1 VGETPDPDDE
11 GSEGRDVEGE
21 ALAAEIAADRR
32 LVGERRRRIVLYIP
46 PLASL
51 VIAAFA
57 IASSHPRDVVAARV
71 IGAAAPAGMPW
82 KARAIVVRAHPGDDG
97 TPPLDGIELRL
108 AGAGVHGK
116 AGISDEEGVTEL
128 QVDAPVPAKIDLE
141 GKVEGT
147 WIKLATVATNALPAL
162 DASDGVI
169 PLRRTMGKST
179 GDLLVDLAPELGA
192 LLPPE
197 QGTAW
202 VRVRSKDTG
211 GPIVGARVELKGDA
225 GMLADPQPTT
235 TDEAGLARL
244 FLTLGAPPVL
254 ATVTVDKDGTTGKWT
269 GAIGDVRGVPM
280 PTSHRVDPAVAAVEV
295 MASPSL
301 RRAFFD
307 LWKDGARI
315 DGGIV
320 RLDHG
325 KGTIPLPA
333 SDGLYDL
340 ELSTSPQPSSSE
352 DLAHAATWPIVVAK
366 DAPDAWAQLQPPRIT
381 ERLSPP
387 LGAPSTYPAVVAAT
401 LARAP
406 LVVPHRSVVAD
417 GVPSALAFETTRIRR
432 VRRGATF
439 AIVGGG
445 LVEFGLMLWL
455 GVFST
460 RSRVQEEL
468 RVLAGEGEL
477 AAVANERS
485 NRASTA
491 KYAAIVLTAVGIV
504 ALVFAALAV
513 MAWGLPG
520 LTFE

>member
-1 VGETPDPDDE
+1 MGETPDPDDE
-11 GSEGRDVEGE
+11 GIDGQDVEGDT
-21 ALAAEIAADRR
+21 LAAEIAADRR

-51 VIAAFA
+51 LIAAFA

-71 IGAAAPAGMPW
+71 IGAAAPAGAPW
-82 KARAIVVRAHPGDDG
+82 KARVLVVRAHPGDDG

-108 AGAGVHGK
+108 SGDGVHGK
-116 AGISDEEGVTEL
+116 AGVSDEQGVTEL
-128 QVDAPVPAKIDLE
+128 EVDAPLPARVDVE
-141 GKVEGT
+141 GKVEGA
-147 WIKLATVATNALPAL
+147 WIKLATIATDALPAL
-162 DASDGVI
+162 DASDGVV
-169 PLRRTMGKST
+169 PLRRTAGKSS
-179 GDLLVDLAPELGA
+179 GDLLVDVAPELGA
-192 LLPPE
+192 LMPPE

-202 VRVRSKDTG
+202 IRVRSKDSG
-211 GPIVGARVELKGDA
+211 NPIVSARVELKADA
-225 GMLADPQPTT
+225 GVTEDPQPTT
-235 TDEAGLARL
+235 TDEAGLARM

-254 ATVTVDKDGTTGKWT
+254 VTVTADKDGTTGKWT
-269 GAIGDVRGVPM
+269 GALGDVRGVPT
-280 PTSHRVDPAVAAVEV
+280 PTAHRVDPAVGAIEV

-301 RRAFFD
+301 RRAYFD
-307 LWKDGARI
+307 LWKDGVRI

-320 RLDHG
+320 RIDRG
-325 KGTIPLPA
+325 RGTIALPRA
-333 SDGLYDL
+333 IGLYDL
-340 ELSTSPQPSSSE
+340 ELATSPQPSTSE

-366 DAPDAWAQLQPPRIT
+366 DAPDAWAQLQPPRIP
-381 ERLSPP
+381 ERISPP

-406 LVVPHRSVVAD
+406 VVVPHRAIVAD
-417 GVPSALAFETTRIRR
+417 GVPSALAFETTRIHR

-455 GVFST
+455 GVFTT

-468 RVLAGEGEL
+468 RILSGEGEL
-477 AAVANERS
+477 GVAMRERS
-485 NRASTA
+485 TRASTA

>member
-1 VGETPDPDDE
+1 MGETPDPDE
-11 GSEGRDVEGE
+11 EASEGHDVDGE

-51 VIAAFA
+51 LIAAFA
-57 IASSHPRDVVAARV
+57 IASSHPRDVVAARI
-71 IGAAAPAGMPW
+71 IGGAAPAGLPW

-108 AGAGVHGK
+108 GGGEVHGR
-116 AGISDEEGVTEL
+116 AGTSDDEGVTEL
-128 QVDAPVPAKIDLE
+128 QVDAPLPAKFDLE
-141 GKVEGT
+141 GKIDGAWT
-147 WIKLATVATNALPAL
+147 RLATISTDALPPL

-169 PLRRTMGKST
+169 PLRRTMGKSS
-179 GDLLVDLAPELGA
+179 GDLVVDVAPELGA
-192 LLPPE
+192 LMPPE

-202 VRVRSKDTG
+202 VRVRNKDSG
-211 GPIVGARVELKGDA
+211 SPVGGARVELKGEA
-225 GMLADPQPTT
+225 GIVVDPEPMT
-235 TDEAGLARL
+235 TDEAGLARI
-244 FLTLGAPPVL
+244 FVTLGAPPVL
-254 ATVTVDKDGTTGKWT
+254 ATVTAEKDGTSGKWT
-269 GAIGDVRGVPM
+269 GALGDVRGVPM
-280 PTSHRVDPAVAAVEV
+280 PTAHRVDPAVAAIE
-295 MASPSL
+295 MMSSPSL
-301 RRAFFD
+301 RRAYFD
-307 LWKDGARI
+307 LWKDGVRI
-315 DGGIV
+315 DGGIL

-325 KGTIPLPA
+325 RGTIPLPSA
-333 SDGLYDL
+333 VGLYDL
-340 ELSTSPQPSSSE
+340 EMSTSPQPSSSE
-352 DLAHAATWPIVVAK
+352 DVAHAATWPLVVAK
-366 DAPDAWAQLQPPRIT
+366 DAPDAWAQLQPPRIA
-381 ERLSPP
+381 ERIAPP
-387 LGAPSTYPAVVAAT
+387 LGAPSTYPAVVGAT

-406 LVVPHRSVVAD
+406 LVVPHRAIVAD
-417 GVPSALAFETTRIRR
+417 GVPAALAFETTRIHR

-468 RVLAGEGEL
+468 RILGGEGEL
-477 AAVANERS
+477 DAVAGERGS
-485 NRASTA
+485 RASAA

-520 LTFE
+520 LSFE